1 MGRLDKAS
9 LGERIANLRGAR
21 GLSQEALAERVH
33 VSRQTISNWERGKT
47 LVDVQSLA
55 AIADVLGSSVSEVLG
70 ERQVRAVEEET
81 EATRRELL
89 VIYGALALLGI
100 PTVALGI
107 VERLGGTNMLWVWC
121 ALLVACAPLAWRAWR
136 LEHDHNLRTTREICR
151 FVETGELPAGVGRA
165 SRHRVLGLIGLVLA
179 FLIIDMLLDAIF

>member
-70 ERQVRAVEEET
+70 EEET
-81 EATRRELL
+81 EATRRELV

-165 SRHRVLGLIGLVLA
+165 SRHRVLGLIGLVLT

>member
-81 EATRRELL
+81 EATRRELV

-107 VERLGGTNMLWVWC
+107 VERLDGTNMLWVWC

-151 FVETGELPAGVGRA
+151 FVETGEPPAGVGRA